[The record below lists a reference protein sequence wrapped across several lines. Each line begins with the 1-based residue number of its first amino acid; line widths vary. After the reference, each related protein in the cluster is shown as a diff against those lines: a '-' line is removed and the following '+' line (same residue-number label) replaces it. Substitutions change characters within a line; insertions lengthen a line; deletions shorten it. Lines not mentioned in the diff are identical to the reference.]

1 MPNRDLKESN
11 RRSASL
17 QLLSDAAERLWYRI
31 ITSVD
36 DFGRMEA
43 HPEVVLS
50 NCFQRPPKGWT
61 PQKVAACLAEL
72 STLSPHGDQP
82 LIRLYQVKRKEYLHI
97 LSAELYIYRRASKSK
112 WPSPPEQDEEKAT
125 AVSSEL
131 TFSTTGPVTAGSVN
145 VQPLVDRWNQIPG
158 VRMCK
163 VVEEKLKTRLKALMR
178 DKSGAWWEQFFGEV
192 AKSPFLTGKVQPKEG
207 RRVFRADLWW
217 ATGPENLAKIM
228 SGNYDDP
235 VERKASAPSRLP
247 SKPTTPQIVGED
259 PPPEAAALLRNILP
273 SFMDNTEGSNG
284 LPGLQN

>member
-72 STLSPHGDQP
+72 STLSPPGDQP

-112 WPSPPEQDEEKAT
+112 WPAPPEQDDEQT
-125 AVSSEL
+125 PAVSHEL
-131 TFSTTGPVTAGSVN
+131 TITPPSPIAAAAVN
-145 VQPLVDRWNQIPG
+145 VQPLVDRWNAIAG
-158 VRMCK
+158 IRTCK
-163 VVEEKLKTRLKALMR
+163 VVEEKLKTRLKSLLAS
-178 DKSGAWWEQFFGEV
+178 KSEKWWNQFFEEV
-192 AKSPFLTGKVQPKEG
+192 AKSPFLTGKVQPTEG

-217 ATGPENLAKIM
+217 ATGPENLSKIM

-235 VERKASAPSRLP
+235 EAGRASAPSRLP
-247 SKPTTPQIVGED
+247 SKPIAPPIVGEA
-259 PPPEAAALLRNILP
+259 PSPEAAALLRRIMPGFGTTEATDDLP
-273 SFMDNTEGSNG
+273 RLSN
-284 LPGLQN
+284 

>member
-61 PQKVAACLAEL
+61 PQKVASCLSEL
-72 STLSPHGDQP
+72 STLAPTGDQP

-112 WPSPPEQDEEKAT
+112 WPAPPEQDDEQAPTISAEPAI
-125 AVSSEL
+125 APPAPIAAAS
-131 TFSTTGPVTAGSVN
+131 VTVK
-145 VQPLVDRWNQIPG
+145 PIVDRWNAIPG

-178 DKSGAWWEQFFGEV
+178 DKSGAWWDQFFGEV
-192 AKSPFLTGKVQPKEG
+192 EKSPFLTGKVQPKEG

-217 ATGPENLAKIM
+217 ATGPENLSKIM

-235 VERKASAPSRLP
+235 VERKAASPSRLP
-247 SKPTTPQIVGED
+247 SKPSTPPIVGED
-259 PPPEAAALLRNILP
+259 PPPEAAALLRRIVP
-273 SFMDNTEGSNG
+273 GFMGNTEADHDVPR
-284 LPGLQN
+284 LPN

>member
-1 MPNRDLKESN
+1 MPNRDLKDSN

-61 PQKVAACLAEL
+61 PQKVATCLAEL
-72 STLSPHGDQP
+72 STLAPPGDQP

-112 WPSPPEQDEEKAT
+112 WPAPPEQDEEKDA

-131 TFSTTGPVTAGSVN
+131 TFNTTGPVAAASVT
-145 VQPLVDRWNQIPG
+145 VQPIVDRWNAIPG
-158 VRMCK
+158 VRICK

-178 DKSGAWWEQFFGEV
+178 DKSGAWWDQFFGEV
-192 AKSPFLTGKVQPKEG
+192 GKSPFLTGKVQPKEG

-217 ATGPENLAKIM
+217 ATGPENLSKIM

-235 VERKASAPSRLP
+235 VERKAAAPSRLP
-247 SKPTTPQIVGED
+247 SKPTTPPIVGED
-259 PPPEAAALLRNILP
+259 PSPESAALLRRIVPGFMNDQGGEHDLP
-273 SFMDNTEGSNG
+273 R
-284 LPGLQN
+284 LPN

>member
-61 PQKVAACLAEL
+61 PQKVATCLTEL
-72 STLSPHGDQP
+72 STLAPPGDQP

-112 WPSPPEQDEEKAT
+112 WPAPPEQDEEKAP
-125 AVSSEL
+125 ALSSE
-131 TFSTTGPVTAGSVN
+131 STIAPPAPVAAASVD
-145 VQPLVDRWNQIPG
+145 VQPIVDRWNAIAG
-158 VRMCK
+158 VRPCK
-163 VVEEKLKTRLKALMR
+163 VVEEKLKTRLRGLQK
-178 DKSGAWWEQFFGEV
+178 DKSAAWWDQFFEEV

-217 ATGPENLAKIM
+217 ATGPENLSKIM

-235 VERKASAPSRLP
+235 IERKASPASRLP
-247 SKPTTPQIVGED
+247 SKPSTPPIVGEA
-259 PPPEAAALLRNILP
+259 PTPEAAAILRRIVP
-273 SFMDNTEGSNG
+273 GFMGDTEGANDVPRLSN
-284 LPGLQN
+284 